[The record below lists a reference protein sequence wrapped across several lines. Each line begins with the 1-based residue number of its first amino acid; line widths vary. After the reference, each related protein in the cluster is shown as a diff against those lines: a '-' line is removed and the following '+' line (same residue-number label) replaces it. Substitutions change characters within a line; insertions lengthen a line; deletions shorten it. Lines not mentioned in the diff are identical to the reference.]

1 MISIVII
8 VPSNSRLVHK
18 GSVCD
23 ASPPFCAAYSARG
36 FVSVEVRV
44 SVRVETFAARQ
55 SGTLRVACRPW
66 GQASRPA
73 ACRLSPPFSLPESEP
88 NGLLFKPA
96 ASNCARLI

>member
-8 VPSNSRLVHK
+8 VPSNSSLVHK

-23 ASPPFCAAYSARG
+23 ASPPFCATYSARG

-55 SGTLRVACRPW
+55 SGTLR
-66 GQASRPA
+66 A